1 MPATAALIAV
11 AFPFK
16 IPVIDVEMVIAG
28 VVVAVATLPAK
39 PFADAM
45 DALVT
50 VPVPPALPHVGAD
63 APLEVNTCP
72 VVPAAVNASSVP
84 LPIAADPAVGVFDPL
99 IIKLIR

>member
-1 MPATAALIAV
+1 MLV
-11 AFPFK
+11 
-16 IPVIDVEMVIAG
+16 DRVIAG

-63 APLEVNTCP
+63 APLEVNT
-72 VVPAAVNASSVP
+72 
-84 LPIAADPAVGVFDPL
+84 
-99 IIKLIR
+99 

>member
-1 MPATAALIAV
+1 MLV
-11 AFPFK
+11 
-16 IPVIDVEMVIAG
+16 DRVIAG

-50 VPVPPALPHVGAD
+50 VPALPHVGAD

-72 VVPAAVNASSVP
+72 EVPAAVKANSVP
-84 LPIAADPAVGVFDPL
+84 LPMAALPAVGVLLPL
-99 IIKLIR
+99 MIMLIKSSTFAMCR